1 MRNILISI
9 LIVSLYSLS
18 TIAQNSA
25 NIQLPAPQKEGGLPV
40 MKALQNRRSSRTY
53 VAGKDLTNQQISNL
67 LWAAYGFNRD
77 NKRTAPSATDSQEFT
92 LYVFIKSGIYKWD
105 DKKNSLLLLSSGDS
119 RALAGKQVF
128 VKDAS
133 LNIVYV
139 ADYNKLTKYNTEI
152 EKSNMAH
159 INCGYISQNVYI
171 YCASAGLATIV
182 RGWIDKDA
190 IAKKLQLPAHQ
201 KVIVAQSVGYDK

>member
-1 MRNILISI
+1 MRNILISLLFI
-9 LIVSLYSLS
+9 SASSLISF
-18 TIAQNSA
+18 AQNTVD
-25 NIQLPAPQKEGGLPV
+25 IKLPAPQKEGGIPV
-40 MKALQNRRSSRTY
+40 MKALQNRKSSRTY
-53 VAGKDLTNQQISNL
+53 VAGKELTNQQISNL
-67 LWAAYGFNRD
+67 LWAAYGFNRS

-92 LYVFIKSGIYKWD
+92 LYVFLKSGIYKWD
-105 DKKNSLLLLSSGDS
+105 DTKNMLIQIVAGDH
-119 RALAGKQVF
+119 RALSGKQDF

-133 LNIVYV
+133 LNIVFV
-139 ADYNKLTKYNTEI
+139 ADYNKLTKYNTET
-152 EKSNMAH
+152 EKANMAH

-190 IAKKLQLPAHQ
+190 IAKKLQLPTYQ